1 MKNLNMISK
10 FKKISLTLLFASTLI
25 PTPRALAADMPAYPE
40 SKQQALLSLESQ
52 RLTRADIESAFN
64 PNMLEPNDTV
74 SDLQY
79 FATVRAMPPVTN
91 EGIPGVGGSLDGD
104 DISGIIQ
111 NAYSAAELVGNALR
125 ERERFPIGQRI
136 LFLQDEA
143 KNIILASN
151 NRPTEMLLRIT
162 LNRYVDTLS
171 HVLPS
176 MGRNTEMVA
185 QQLANFGRE
194 NFERAAAFGNNR
206 IGMESRLSIPQGKDS
221 NVTSFLRKVSVAD
234 FGRIYASLMFRYSTG
249 LSSDSAKAIMLM
261 RLTNYLGWDF
271 NNDLRRRERPLA
283 QTLADIY
290 KIQHGRLYKQILNT
304 IASGVEPSQ
313 ADVAALRSDV
323 FELLQKLPSR
333 LKEVGIYSGESNM

>member
-1 MKNLNMISK
+1 MKTLKNLNK
-10 FKKISLTLLFASTLI
+10 LTKKIIGFTLLLASSPI
-25 PTPRALAADMPAYPE
+25 PHPQALAADRPAYPE
-40 SKQQALLSLESQ
+40 TQQQALQSLESQ

-64 PNMLEPNDTV
+64 VNVPEPTDTI

-79 FATVRAMPPVTN
+79 FATTKVRPPVTN
-91 EGIPGVGGSLDGD
+91 EGIPNMRGTLEGD
-104 DISGIIQ
+104 DINSIIQ
-111 NAYSAAELVGNALR
+111 NAYSPAELAANALHDR
-125 ERERFPIGQRI
+125 ERYPMGQRI

-143 KNIILASN
+143 KNIIIASGT
-151 NRPTEMLLRIT
+151 RPTDILLRIT

-185 QQLANFGRE
+185 QQLSNFGRE

-206 IGMESRLSIPQGKDS
+206 VGIESRLAIPQGRDS
-221 NVTSFLRKVSVAD
+221 EVAHFLRKVSTAE
-234 FGRIYASLMFRYSTG
+234 FGRIYSDLMFRYSTG

-261 RLTNYLGWDF
+261 RLTGYLGWDF

-290 KIQHGRLYKQILNT
+290 KIQHGRTYIQILNT
-304 IASGVEPSQ
+304 IKMGYEPAQS
-313 ADVAALRSDV
+313 DVAALRSDI
-323 FELLQKLPSR
+323 FDLLGKLPAR
-333 LKEVGIYSGESNM
+333 LKEAGIYSGT